1 MPSPFIRFILAYL
14 LGSAA
19 AVLVG
24 PWPFPGWAVLA
35 SFCSLAASLLMA
47 PRSGRDGGAGRWG
60 RPLVLLL
67 TALVAFGYYQWND
80 SRNQTAI
87 VLPGQPAAAPAAGQG
102 AMAEEPQPM
111 PVRLTGILVTPVK
124 VDGDKASFTLRTS
137 VIALSGNG
145 RPIVEKVQVSVRLLK
160 QREQT
165 TASALKRGDA
175 VSLTGTITLPERA
188 RNFGGFDYRAYLKR
202 QYIHYL
208 VSVKG
213 MDQVAL
219 EAAPSPGLTRIAGQ
233 SFAKSLGLRIER
245 YMDVLREKLEHTVT
259 AIFPADQSGYMKG
272 LIIGVQDDIDPEQYR
287 AFSSLGLTHLLAISG
302 MHVALFTAALL
313 WLFGRMG
320 LTRES
325 AMLFVILILPFY
337 IVLTGSSPSIVRAGV
352 MAMLGLYAARRGRL
366 RSGLHLVAATALFML
381 LIEPYH
387 LLNVGF
393 QLSFL
398 VTVGLIL
405 GVPPVSRLLSIKHR
419 GMNSAVTV
427 TLVAQAV
434 SFPLTVY
441 YFNQFSLASIL
452 ANLALVPLVSFAVTP
467 AGTIA
472 MLVAFIYEPAGRV
485 LAGLTAWGNAWSF
498 RFVDLLNKP
507 GGLRLIWPT
516 PPIWW
521 VVVYFALGGFILARL
536 DRKRRACK
544 LTAAGIR
551 LPDQTKPLWGRI
563 PLKPGFLL
571 PAAALVFTLLLI
583 LSYNPLREPGTGEVT
598 FLDVGQGDAI
608 LIRTPNGRHILVDGG
623 GTLSFAKPGEEW
635 KKRRDPYEVGRK
647 TVVPLLK
654 KRGVHTLDAVLITHL
669 DMDHLGGL
677 AAVIEEIPVSRI
689 YFNGTMNASK
699 ETRSLFTAILARDI
713 PLYQMNAG
721 DSYLPDV
728 YTRIVCL
735 SPSGNEGQLIPRK
748 SQNAESIVF
757 LLRMRDYTFL
767 LTGDMDKM
775 NESDILKELGSLYPA
790 RLTAAL
796 PRLDVLKVAHHGSKT
811 ATSEAWLSFWRPRI
825 AAISAG
831 KNNSYG
837 HPAQAVVERLE
848 RMGSAVYRTDQQG
861 EIRITVGKNGL
872 TVDTGLDQATG
883 KNILYNGKR

>member
-1 MPSPFIRFILAYL
+1 MPSPFIRFMLAYL

-24 PWPFPGWAVLA
+24 PWSFPGWAL
-35 SFCSLAASLLMA
+35 LAASCSLVVVLLVP
-47 PRSGRDGGAGRWG
+47 PRNRVNGGGAGRWG
-60 RPLVLLL
+60 RPLVLVLA
-67 TALVAFGYYQWND
+67 ALVAFGYYQWND
-80 SRNQTAI
+80 SRNQTEI
-87 VLPGQPAAAPAAGQG
+87 VWPGQTAAAPAAGQG
-102 AMAEEPQPM
+102 GIVDSSQPM
-111 PVRLTGILVTPVK
+111 PARLTGLLVTPVK
-124 VDGDKASFTLRTS
+124 VDGDKASFTLLTS
-137 VIALSGNG
+137 FVTLSGNG
-145 RPIVEKVQVSVRLLK
+145 TAINEKVQVSVRLLK
-160 QREQT
+160 QPEQV
-165 TASALKRGDA
+165 TAADLKRGDR
-175 VSLTGTITLPERA
+175 VSLTGTIMLPEPA

-213 MDQVAL
+213 MEQVAV
-219 EAAPSPGLTRIAGQ
+219 EARPSPGLTRIGGL
-233 SFAKSLGLRIER
+233 SLAKSLGIRIER
-245 YMDVLREKLEHTVT
+245 HMDVLREKLEHTVT

-272 LIIGVQDDIDPEQYR
+272 LIIGVQDDIDPQQYR

-302 MHVALFTAALL
+302 MHVAVFTATLL
-313 WLFGRMG
+313 WLFGRIG

-325 AMLFVILILPFY
+325 TMLLVILILPFY

-381 LIEPYH
+381 LIEPYN

-398 VTVGLIL
+398 VTIGLIL
-405 GVPPVSRLLSIKHR
+405 GVPPVSRLLPIKHR

-427 TLVAQAV
+427 TLVAQVV

-452 ANLALVPLVSFAVTP
+452 ANLALVPVVSLAVTP

-485 LAGLTAWGNAWSF
+485 LAGLTAWFNQMSF
-498 RFVDLLNKP
+498 RFVDWLNKP
-507 GGLRLIWPT
+507 SGLRLIWPT
-516 PPIWW
+516 PPVWW
-521 VVVYFALGGFILARL
+521 VVVYFGLGGFILYRL
-536 DRKRRACK
+536 DRKYRANELK
-544 LTAAGIR
+544 VAGIR
-551 LPDQTKPLWGRI
+551 LPDETKPLWGRI
-563 PLKPGFLL
+563 PLKPGILL

-583 LSYNPLREPGTGEVT
+583 LSYNPLRQPGTGEVA
-598 FLDVGQGDAI
+598 FLDIGQGDAI

-654 KRGVHTLDAVLITHL
+654 KRGVHTLDAVFITHL

-689 YFNGTMNASK
+689 YFNGTMNSSK
-699 ETRSLFTAILARDI
+699 EARQLFTAILARDI

-735 SPSGNEGQLIPRK
+735 SPNGNEGQLVPKK

-775 NESDILKELGSLYPA
+775 NENDILKELGGLYPS
-790 RLTAAL
+790 RFTAAL

-837 HPAQAVVERLE
+837 HPAQAVVERLT
-848 RMGSAVYRTDQQG
+848 RMGSAVYRTDLQG
-861 EIRITVGKNGL
+861 EIRITVGKNRL
-872 TVDTGLDQATG
+872 TVDTGL
-883 KNILYNGKR
+883 KEHP